1 MDASMAPPADTN
13 ARVHLLEVLADLLA
27 LMVVQAEPGH
37 DLGWR
42 HQVNWPQR
50 FSQRRLKEFKPPS

>member
-1 MDASMAPPADTN
+1 MAPPADTN
-13 ARVHLLEVLADLLA
+13 ARVHLLEVLNLLA
-27 LMVVQAEPGH
+27 PMVVQVEPVH

-42 HQVNWPQR
+42 HQVKWPQW